1 MADPI
6 VIITVLTVLA
16 RIVSKVV
23 WARGVAA
30 VVRAAGPGAAVVC
43 KHTDGT
49 ELSVLPGGQ
58 R

>member
-16 RIVSKVV
+16 RIVSKML
-23 WARGVAA
+23 WARGVVA

-43 KHTDGT
+43 RHADGT
-49 ELSVLPGGQ
+49 ELSVLPGGS